1 MRDHPGTSRCQPAA
15 NRAPTP
21 VWQVGAVEVLLQAG
35 ANALAT
41 DLLGRTPLQV
51 CLTAGSASKHGKD
64 TWGGSTCAHDT
75 KSGAP
80 ASSPMSAEFVAAIK
94 ALLDTAMGRARACA
108 AEARASG
115 VLPRAR
121 VDTEGPGQMEEVLTA
136 EERSQLSNFT
146 EHVRAQLFGKRTA
159 GVGGPADAT
168 EGGQEHVADEQEDED
183 LGEAARFAAQEG
195 DTTKR
200 DELMDEILSEIR
212 GHDDSSLTVSDFTS
226 SGGVDPTLA
235 LSFKAAK
242 MVCPL
247 FPVRQEF
254 WIVLCI
260 KRVSCQRWQGVLR
273 TGHTSP
279 A

>member
-1 MRDHPGTSRCQPAA
+1 MLYEQFGADGNGTNVNEFPIFNEDNTEILFWLPAFT
-15 NRAPTP
+15 TP
-21 VWQVGAVEVLLQAG
+21 AVGATELVI
-35 ANALAT
+35 
-41 DLLGRTPLQV
+41 LQV
-51 CLTAGSASKHGKD
+51 NIQGDVNDMPL
-64 TWGGSTCAHDT
+64 
-75 KSGAP
+75 P
-80 ASSPMSAEFVAAIK
+80 AELNPPSNRLPPIETVSRNRTIEFKV
-94 ALLDTAMGRARACA
+94 
-108 AEARASG
+108 
-115 VLPRAR
+115 
-121 VDTEGPGQMEEVLTA
+121 EGQV
-136 EERSQLSNFT
+136 SVN
-146 EHVRAQLFGKRTA
+146 
-159 GVGGPADAT
+159 
-168 EGGQEHVADEQEDED
+168 
-183 LGEAARFAAQEG
+183 FAAQEG